1 MVDDLEGNYSHKLLQ
16 LYALTTAKQ
25 NCNITRVTEL
35 TSGKATSHSC
45 FFISSSMF
53 FCNGLIQ
60 IVTWLD
66 ASFSQEGEYT
76 IRSLRKPWSFTRL
89 LFCLLEVHIPQ
100 KKRVQKSVHQEIM
113 HTVCL
118 QINSDGARPQPV
130 VWLQFLLTWWKE
142 DFLRQLFPDKKKIGG
157 CLPLEFCVCLSGFAD
172 GWKDRIAHFSLATII
187 NGCIFV
193 M

>member
-130 VWLQFLLTWWKE
+130 VWQYSFCWHGGKRTFFVNSSQTKKKLEDAYPWNFVFVSVVLQMVERIELPTFLW
-142 DFLRQLFPDKKKIGG
+142 RQLSMGAF
-157 CLPLEFCVCLSGFAD
+157 L
-172 GWKDRIAHFSLATII
+172 
-187 NGCIFV
+187 
-193 M
+193 